1 MSLLTENQ
9 IYSDIRRTDFA
20 ASFKMIVTF
29 IQESRAVARNPRH
42 ARDISA
48 LFDHFTRLENNH
60 PPGDGAQL

>member
-9 IYSDIRRTDFA
+9 IYSDVRRTDFA

-29 IQESRAVARNPRH
+29 IQESRAVARKPRH

-48 LFDHFTRLENNH
+48 LFTHSTRK
-60 PPGDGAQL
+60 